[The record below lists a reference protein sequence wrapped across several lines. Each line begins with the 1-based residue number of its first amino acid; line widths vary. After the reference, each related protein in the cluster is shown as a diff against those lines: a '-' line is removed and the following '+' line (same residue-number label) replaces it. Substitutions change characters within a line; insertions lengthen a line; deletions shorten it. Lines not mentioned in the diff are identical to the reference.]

1 MKDEMS
7 NPFDKQFSMTSL
19 ERTIKNTQNG
29 TPNGSN
35 FGNKT
40 LSRKKEVITRGVLS
54 VTVLAAEDLPAMD
67 ITGKSDPYVV
77 LHMKKS
83 KTKHKTRVSFLAKW
97 VEISF
102 LFLIMFLYLKNVC
115 LLVYIPGL
123 LIILVQYAV
132 LTFVSYLLTCG
143 SLDLILV
150 AELEINQ
157 QVC

>member
-97 VEISF
+97 VEISSLSNYVPLSEKC
-102 LFLIMFLYLKNVC
+102 LFTGIYSWVTYYFGPICC
-115 LLVYIPGL
+115 LNIR
-123 LIILVQYAV
+123 V
-132 LTFVSYLLTCG
+132 LFT
-143 SLDLILV
+143 DLWFT
-150 AELEINQ
+150 
-157 QVC
+157 